1 MLRKRGREVIDAE
14 WSQQQF
20 DPGAWI
26 FVLLERAPCTTG
38 REQQFH
44 LGLKFAADDRCSSNL
59 LAAVPAPDYGSSM
72 DARTRKQQQVEEEH
86 GDEARMLA
94 EAFGAKRDRLL
105 ASLTLIAGVGVIVA
119 IPFALRAGAEFFM
132 PVTAALVVA
141 IALVPLLEWF
151 ERRGMPPKGAA
162 GLCVL
167 LFLAVAIFAV
177 GSIVIPARDW
187 VARVPGNIPKVR
199 ATLEPVIQIYKHLD
213 RFIDRTVSQIAV
225 TQEQTR
231 AVRIETPNSMS
242 SLLISSAPHLL
253 IQLFFALL
261 VIFFFLAGWTAMRKK
276 TIVSRG
282 SFEGALTTARVIQQ
296 VVDATST
303 YLGTIT
309 LINIGLGALTATALW
324 LLGMPSPVMWG
335 GIVAVANYIP
345 YLGPIVCALLLFAA
359 GLMSFPDVWGA
370 LLPPA
375 VFIGFHLVEANF
387 FTPMVVGHRLTIS
400 PLSILVSLSFWAW
413 VWGTTGALLAVP
425 LLIIMKTIFSAAG
438 TPDIA
443 GFLFEHG
450 TLTHIGDDAEE
461 EVEEREM
468 QPAMVDTP
476 KTLS

>member
-1 MLRKRGREVIDAE
+1 
-14 WSQQQF
+14 
-20 DPGAWI
+20 
-26 FVLLERAPCTTG
+26 
-38 REQQFH
+38 
-44 LGLKFAADDRCSSNL
+44 
-59 LAAVPAPDYGSSM
+59 
-72 DARTRKQQQVEEEH
+72 
-86 GDEARMLA
+86 MLA
-94 EAFGAKRDRLL
+94 ETISTKRDRLL
-105 ASLTLIAGVGVIVA
+105 ASLTLLAGLGLI
-119 IPFALRAGAEFFM
+119 IGLPFALRTGAEFFM

-151 ERRGMPPKGAA
+151 ERRGIPPKAAA

-167 LFLAVAIFAV
+167 LFLLLAIFAI
-177 GSIVIPARDW
+177 GSIVIPASDW
-187 VARVPGNIPKVR
+187 VAQVPTKITKVR
-199 ATLEPVIQIYKHLD
+199 SALEPVFDLYKNLD
-213 RFIDRTVSQIAV
+213 RFIDKTVSQIEVAGV
-225 TQEQTR
+225 QSSQTR
-231 AVRIETPNSMS
+231 AVRIETPNSMLG
-242 SLLISSAPHLL
+242 LLTSSAPHLL
-253 IQLFFALL
+253 IQLFFSLL

-309 LINIGLGALTATALW
+309 LINIGLGALTATVLW
-324 LLGMPSPVMWG
+324 WLGMPSPVMWG

-345 YLGPIVCALLLFAA
+345 YLGPIVCALLLFLG
-359 GLMSFPDVWGA
+359 GLMIYPDIWGA
-370 LLPPA
+370 MLPPA
-375 VFIGFHLVEANF
+375 AFISFHLIEANF

-400 PLSILVSLSFWAW
+400 PLSILISLSFWAW

-450 TLTHIGDDAEE
+450 TLTHVGDLNEE
-461 EVEEREM
+461 EEDERQEI

-476 KTLS
+476 KRPS

>member
-1 MLRKRGREVIDAE
+1 
-14 WSQQQF
+14 
-20 DPGAWI
+20 
-26 FVLLERAPCTTG
+26 
-38 REQQFH
+38 
-44 LGLKFAADDRCSSNL
+44 
-59 LAAVPAPDYGSSM
+59 M
-72 DARTRKQQQVEEEH
+72 DARTRKQHQLIEEPS
-86 GDEARMLA
+86 DEARALA
-94 EAFGAKRDRLL
+94 ETITAKRDRLL
-105 ASLTLIAGVGVIVA
+105 ASLTLIAGIGLIVGL
-119 IPFALRAGAEFFM
+119 PFALRMGAEFFM

-151 ERRGMPPKGAA
+151 ERRGIPSKAAA
-162 GLCVL
+162 GLCVIIFL
-167 LFLAVAIFAV
+167 GLALFAL
-177 GSIVIPARDW
+177 GSIVVPATDW
-187 VARVPGNIPKVR
+187 VHQVPSKIPKVR
-199 ATLEPVIQIYKHLD
+199 AALEPVFDLYKNLD
-213 RFIDRTVSQIAV
+213 RFIERTTQQIAISRTPSRTVQV
-225 TQEQTR
+225 
-231 AVRIETPNSMS
+231 ETPNSMS

-309 LINIGLGALTATALW
+309 LINVGLGALTAAVLW
-324 LLGMPSPVMWG
+324 WLGMPSPVMWG

-345 YLGPIVCALLLFAA
+345 YLGPIVAALLLFLG
-359 GLMSFPDVWGA
+359 GLMTYPDIWGA
-370 LLPPA
+370 MMPPA
-375 VFIGFHLVEANF
+375 AFIGFHLIEANF

-400 PLSILVSLSFWAW
+400 PLAILISLSFWAW

-450 TLTHIGDDAEE
+450 TLTHIGDPDEE
-461 EVEEREM
+461 EVEERQEIE
-468 QPAMVDTP
+468 PAMVDTP
-476 KTLS
+476 KPSS